1 MLVQLVLFSQK
12 LLFLWLVGLLTPQLK
27 LQNVFKEFYN
37 FIITIEKQ
45 FSSANFTRTIY
56 LMGATLATKLI
67 VTVKFSNIFREW
79 ASLLLFS
86 VALVV
91 IRFSGRDWPTGKCLF
106 WSVTPGRTQ
115 QNRRLCRTWYL
126 KICSLINIIQIICFI
141 FVFFNV
147 QPCAFIIGV
156 FVKSLYKFEG
166 I

>member
-91 IRFSGRDWPTGKCLF
+91 IRFSGRD
-106 WSVTPGRTQ
+106 
-115 QNRRLCRTWYL
+115 
-126 KICSLINIIQIICFI
+126 
-141 FVFFNV
+141 
-147 QPCAFIIGV
+147 
-156 FVKSLYKFEG
+156 
-166 I
+166 